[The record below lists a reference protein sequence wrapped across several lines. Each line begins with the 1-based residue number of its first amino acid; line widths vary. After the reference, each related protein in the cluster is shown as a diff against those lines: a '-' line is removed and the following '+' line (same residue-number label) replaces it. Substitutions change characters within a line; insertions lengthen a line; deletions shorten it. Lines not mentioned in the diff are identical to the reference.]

1 MTSRLS
7 VGVNRA
13 PRSRYHKYTGKQT
26 PFGTAISK
34 CGKLWLHILRV
45 TEKEI
50 QCEYP
55 KLTRC
60 PMCWSS

>member
-13 PRSRYHKYTGKQT
+13 PRS